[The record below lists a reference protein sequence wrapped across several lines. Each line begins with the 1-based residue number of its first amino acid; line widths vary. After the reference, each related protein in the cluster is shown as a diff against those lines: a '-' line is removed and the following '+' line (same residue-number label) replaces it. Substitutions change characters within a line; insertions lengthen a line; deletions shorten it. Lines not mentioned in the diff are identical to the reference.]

1 MKEKNAEQKNANQTT
16 FQCQNNFKFNYQ
28 RPQNQEEC
36 CMQHFLYFEKAALRA
51 DA

>member
-28 RPQNQEEC
+28 LPQNQEKC
-36 CMQHFLYFEKAALRA
+36 CMQHFLYFKKAEMRA